1 MSRQISLV
9 TTAIALVIALFL
21 FQFLI
26 DHWLITIAKAIPSA
40 FTLGITTVLIYKAL
54 RYPRGTAF
62 TLLGLL
68 KISAVGYLIYIFVGN
83 NTYWAIIPVLV
94 AAITIGPRS
103 SKFLWRKLDV
113 DRYYR

>member
-1 MSRQISLV
+1 MSRQISLIATV
-9 TTAIALVIALFL
+9 IALVIALFI
-21 FQFLI
+21 FPFLI
-26 DHWLITIAKAIPSA
+26 QHWLITIARAIPSA
-40 FTLGITTVLIYKAL
+40 FTLGISTVLIYKAL

-68 KISAVGYLIYIFVGN
+68 KLSTVGYLIYILIGN

-94 AAITIGPRS
+94 AAITIGPRT
-103 SKFLWRKLDV
+103 SKYLWRKLDV